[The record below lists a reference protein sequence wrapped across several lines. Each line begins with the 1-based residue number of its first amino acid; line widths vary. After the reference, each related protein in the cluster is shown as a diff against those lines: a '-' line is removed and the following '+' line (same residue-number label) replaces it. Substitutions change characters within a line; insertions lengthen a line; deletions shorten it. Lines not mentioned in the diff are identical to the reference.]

1 MERVIEQRN
10 HNYLIHLNKLPI
22 NSYLIRIINWELNIS
37 KLSQI
42 SILPLVADF
51 SAEVAN
57 NSAVGMIGSFIA
69 AALIVVI
76 PATAFL
82 IFVSQKDSLDRTSAG
97 RR

>member
-1 MERVIEQRN
+1 MF
-10 HNYLIHLNKLPI
+10 
-22 NSYLIRIINWELNIS
+22 
-37 KLSQI
+37 QI
-42 SILPLVADF
+42 SNLLLATDF

-69 AALIVVI
+69 AAVLIVG

-82 IFVSQKDSLDRTSAG
+82 IFVSQKESLDRTSTG

>member
-1 MERVIEQRN
+1 MF
-10 HNYLIHLNKLPI
+10 
-22 NSYLIRIINWELNIS
+22 
-37 KLSQI
+37 QI
-42 SILPLVADF
+42 SNLLLVADF
-51 SAEVAN
+51 SAEAAN

-69 AALIVVI
+69 AALLIII

>member
-1 MERVIEQRN
+1 MF
-10 HNYLIHLNKLPI
+10 
-22 NSYLIRIINWELNIS
+22 
-37 KLSQI
+37 QI
-42 SILPLVADF
+42 SNLILAANF
-51 SAEVAN
+51 SSEVAN

-69 AALIVVI
+69 AALLIVI